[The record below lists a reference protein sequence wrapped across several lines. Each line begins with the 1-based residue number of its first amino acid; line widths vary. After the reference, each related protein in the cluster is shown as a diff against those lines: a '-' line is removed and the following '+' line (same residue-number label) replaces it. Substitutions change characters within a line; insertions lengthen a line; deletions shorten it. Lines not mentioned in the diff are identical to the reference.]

1 MLVPLKRERFDE
13 LIPAVPT
20 ADQYQH
26 CWGSANDVLRRV
38 MVSVTLLTVFALA
51 YGRVTAGG
59 DFSFNGLALL
69 TFVGAGLGSLYWML
83 APVVAAARRNGSL
96 RRYEYAALW
105 IAEIWDVFLTEEVL
119 GREEKVDRRGR
130 LAVDFHT
137 ESYLNLVIGDE
148 TWETTVQVP
157 MRRAY
162 KRLEPG
168 QMVCLLI
175 FANDPNFARIAKAT
189 SDVYVP
195 RLQLW
200 LGTYPFLRRDSFEP
214 LIRSYFRRR

>member
-26 CWGSANDVLRRV
+26 YWGSANDVLRRV
-38 MVSVTLLTVFALA
+38 MVSVALLTVFALA

-83 APVVAAARRNGSL
+83 APVAAAARRNGSL
-96 RRYEYAALW
+96 RRYEYAAFW

-130 LAVDFHT
+130 LAVDFNT
-137 ESYLNLVIGDE
+137 ESYLNLVIGDDA
-148 TWETTVQVP
+148 WETTVQVP

-162 KRLEPG
+162 KRIEPG

-175 FANDPNFARIAKAT
+175 FANDPNFARIAKAH

-195 RLQLW
+195 SLRLW
-200 LGTYPFLRRDSFEP
+200 LGDYPFLRRDSFEQ
-214 LIRSYFRRR
+214 LTRYYFRRR